1 MWFRPILLGALAA
14 AIPFFATVYTKV
26 PSHDRDWQN
35 HLAIAPKVVVSGR
48 SAIITPVRDWT
59 YDAVGAV
66 SEDWLGSREID
77 LGQLKQAWF
86 VVEPHPGIQVMA
98 HTLVLFEFRN
108 GDLLG
113 LTIEARKQ
121 THEKFA
127 PLAGAFRR
135 FELVYVWA
143 EPRDLLTRRAVYL
156 DHELYI
162 YPLDLTPDAER
173 TYLRALL
180 ERAARLH
187 EQPRFYNTLFSN
199 CTNEL
204 AKTADLGWQPA
215 FVLTGRSDEALF
227 DKGLIAGASFED
239 ARQEADMTGVV
250 KALNGAS
257 PETFNQALLAA
268 LSSDTP

>member
-1 MWFRPILLGALAA
+1 MWSRPILLGALAA
-14 AIPFFATVYTKV
+14 IFPFLATVYSKV
-26 PSHDRDWQN
+26 PSHDRDWQT
-35 HLAIAPKVVVSGR
+35 HLSIAPKVDMSRRGA
-48 SAIITPVRDWT
+48 AIAPVRDWT
-59 YDAVGAV
+59 YDEGGAV
-66 SEDWLGSREID
+66 SEGWLSSTEID
-77 LGQLKQAWF
+77 LGQLKQVWF
-86 VVEPHPGIQVMA
+86 VVEPHPGLQVMA

-121 THEKFA
+121 KLEKFA

-162 YPLDLTPDAER
+162 YPLDLTPDGER
-173 TYLRALL
+173 AYLNALL
-180 ERAARLH
+180 ERSVRLH
-187 EQPRFYNTLFSN
+187 DQPRFYNTLFSN

-204 AKTADLGWQPA
+204 AKTAGLGWQPA

-239 ARQEADMTGVV
+239 ARNDANMTDIV
-250 KALNGAS
+250 KALNGKS
-257 PETFNQALLAA
+257 SDLFNQELLAA
-268 LSSDTP
+268 LSGDTP